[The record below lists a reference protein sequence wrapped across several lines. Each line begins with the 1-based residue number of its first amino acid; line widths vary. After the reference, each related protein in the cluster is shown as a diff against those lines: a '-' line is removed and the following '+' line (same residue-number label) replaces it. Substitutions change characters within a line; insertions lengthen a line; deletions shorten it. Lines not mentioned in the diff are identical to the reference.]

1 MSSMAILQ
9 CALSGIK
16 RVQATIGSNK
26 PRPRLPITSA
36 LMKALKKSWE
46 SQAPSYNTAMLWA
59 ATCTCYFGFLRS
71 GEATVPSESAYDPAV
86 HLSITDVSLDSQT
99 NAQVIAIRIK
109 ASKTDSFRKGVTV
122 YLGRTSPE
130 VCPVAAILSYIGV
143 RGTSPGPLFKFSDG
157 SPLTRDSFVRQLRAA
172 LSPSGVDPAQYSG
185 HSFRIGTATSTAAAG
200 VPDVLIQTLGRWRS
214 TAYLNYIKIPPASLA
229 SVSSRL
235 T

>member
-1 MSSMAILQ
+1 
-9 CALSGIK
+9 
-16 RVQATIGSNK
+16 
-26 PRPRLPITSA
+26 
-36 LMKALKKSWE
+36 MKALKKSWE

-71 GEATVPSESAYDPAV
+71 GEATVPSQSAYDPAV

-99 NAQVIAIRIK
+99 NPQVIAIRIK
-109 ASKTDSFRKGVTV
+109 VSKTDPFRKGVTV
-122 YLGRTSPE
+122 YLGRTSTE

-143 RGTSPGPLFKFSDG
+143 RGT
-157 SPLTRDSFVRQLRAA
+157 TRDAFVRQLRAA

-185 HSFRIGTATSTAAAG
+185 HSFRIGTATSAAAAG
-200 VPDVLIQTLGRWRS
+200 VPDALIQTLGRWRS

-229 SVSSRL
+229 SVLSRL